1 MTDHLMESPP
11 AARTLIDGRWRD
23 YFSGCSYLGLPGHPG
38 LIAAAVEAL
47 QRYGL
52 TTSTS
57 RGGYGEHSVYRA
69 VEAAAARFFGTEA
82 ATYYVS
88 AYLGSVAL
96 LQALMGEYERVFV
109 DEAAHFSVRDAVAA
123 ARVPS
128 HPFHHL
134 DPADLAVQLRM
145 HLAPR
150 ERPLVLSDGIFPI
163 SGEIASAADYVR
175 VLAAYEG
182 ALLCLDDAHATG
194 VIGAQGRGTVEYTR
208 ATAASVDVRV
218 LTAHTFSKALGG
230 HGGLIAGDAAFI
242 AQVGRSAV
250 ALSASSPPPIPAAAA
265 SAWALDF
272 VAAHPERRA
281 ALWAN
286 VARARAGFRALG
298 WTLEESPSPIICL
311 RARPSLDLAR
321 MQAELF
327 ERDICVAHVTRY
339 SSTPAG
345 GALRVAIF
353 ATHTAEQIDRLLAEV
368 AVLA

>member
-1 MTDHLMESPP
+1 MPHLMESPP
-11 AARTLIDGRWRD
+11 GARTLIDGRWRD

-38 LIAAAVEAL
+38 LVAAAVQAL

-57 RGGYGEHSVYRA
+57 RGGYGEHPVYHA
-69 VEAAAARFFGTEA
+69 VESAAARFFGTEA

-96 LQALMGEYERVFV
+96 LQALAGEFERLFL
-109 DEAAHFSVRDAVAA
+109 DAAAHFSVRDAATV

-128 HPFHHL
+128 HSFRHL
-134 DPADLAVQLRM
+134 DPDDLADQLRS
-145 HLAPR
+145 HLLPR
-150 ERPLVLSDGIFPI
+150 ERPLVLTDGIFPI
-163 SGEIASAADYVR
+163 SGEIAPAADYVR

-194 VIGAQGRGTVEYTR
+194 VIGEQGRGTVEYTR
-208 ATAASVDVRV
+208 AEEAAQGVRV
-218 LTAHTFSKALGG
+218 FTAHTLSKALGG
-230 HGGLIAGDAAFI
+230 HGGLIAGDAGFI
-242 AQVGRSAV
+242 AQVGRNAV
-250 ALSASSPPPIPAAAA
+250 ALGASSPPPIPAAAA

-272 VAAHPERRA
+272 IAAHPERRT

-286 VARARAGFRALG
+286 AARARAGFRALG
-298 WTLEESPSPIICL
+298 WALEDSPSPIVCL
-311 RARPSLDLAR
+311 RARPDMDLANI
-321 MQAELF
+321 QAELF

-339 SSTPAG
+339 SSTPTG

-368 AVLA
+368 ASLA

>member
-1 MTDHLMESPP
+1 MAHLMESPP
-11 AARTLIDGRWRD
+11 GARTLMDGRWRD

-57 RGGYGEHSVYRA
+57 RGGYGEHPAYHA
-69 VEAAAARFFGTEA
+69 VESAAARFFATEA

-96 LQALMGEYERVFV
+96 LQALAGEYERVFM

-123 ARVPS
+123 ARVPTQ
-128 HPFHHL
+128 PFRHL
-134 DPADLAVQLRM
+134 DPDDLADQLRR
-145 HLAPR
+145 HLLPA
-150 ERPLVLSDGIFPI
+150 ERPLVLTDGIFPI
-163 SGEIASAADYVR
+163 SGEIAPAAAYVL

-194 VIGAQGRGTVEYTR
+194 VIGEQGRGTAEYTR
-208 ATAASVDVRV
+208 AGDVAHEGVRV
-218 LTAHTFSKALGG
+218 FTAHTLSKALGG

-242 AQVGRSAV
+242 AQVGRNAV
-250 ALSASSPPPIPAAAA
+250 ALGASSPPPIPAAAA
-265 SAWALDF
+265 SAWSLEF

-281 ALWAN
+281 ELWAN
-286 VARARAGFRALG
+286 VARARAGFRSLG
-298 WTLEESPSPIICL
+298 WPLEDSPSPIVCL
-311 RARPSLDLAR
+311 RTRPGIDLAR
-321 MQAELF
+321 IQAELF

-345 GALRVAIF
+345 GALRIAIF
-353 ATHTAEQIDRLLAEV
+353 ATHTAEQIDRLLDEV
-368 AVLA
+368 ASLG